1 MVSGENNGGLRHKS
15 RHKPRHELGPLPE
28 KRDWLG
34 AGEYSTS
41 GRYKLV
47 ARWWL
52 IKAAERVVPE
62 LLQSLHDDVYPEF
75 AGLVPADARIRHFDQ
90 LKDKPALR
98 DALLGWAARFHI
110 TEKDTWLLGDVV
122 KCLDHWRRSPEDRE
136 VLDSKAFK
144 PILVESGFGPAP
156 GSIPFEFRYPGWDPL
171 STSFEGWC
179 ERLRRRFEVKVRV
192 YGKNIRKPFEEAG
205 LDRNPGRVNPEHF
218 KWLALHWFAG
228 LSYEKI
234 HKLHPAG
241 VNDRTAIQKGVA
253 RAADIAGLTERI
265 ARV

>member
-1 MVSGENNGGLRHKS
+1 LLIEAAIRKVPGFLASLR
-15 RHKPRHELGPLPE
+15 
-28 KRDWLG
+28 
-34 AGEYSTS
+34 
-41 GRYKLV
+41 
-47 ARWWL
+47 
-52 IKAAERVVPE
+52 
-62 LLQSLHDDVYPEF
+62 DDVYPKF
-75 AGLVPADARIRHFDQ
+75 AGFVPPDARIQHFEQ

-110 TEKDTWLLGDVV
+110 TDKDAWLLDGTL
-122 KCLDHWRRSPEDRE
+122 KCLDRWHRSPEDRA
-136 VLDSKAFK
+136 VLDHKAFK
-144 PILVESGFGPAP
+144 PVLVESGVGPAP
-156 GSIPFEFRYPGWDPL
+156 GSIPFEFRYLGWDPL

-179 ERLRRRFEVKVRV
+179 ERVRRRFEVKVRV

-218 KWLALHWFAG
+218 EWLALHWFAG

-234 HKLHPAG
+234 HALHPTDAS
-241 VNDRTAIQKGVA
+241 DRTTIQKGVA